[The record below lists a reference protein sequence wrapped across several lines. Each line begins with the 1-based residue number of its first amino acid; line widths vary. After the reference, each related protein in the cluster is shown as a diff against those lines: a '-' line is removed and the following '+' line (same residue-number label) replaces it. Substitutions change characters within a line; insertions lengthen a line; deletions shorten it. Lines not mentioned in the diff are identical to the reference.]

1 VCYLIQ
7 TTHVLTRARGALR
20 RPPSIGIFVV
30 MRAATLKH
38 PSPEIRVRAGVA
50 ADLEALAD
58 LETKVF
64 ATDRMSR
71 RSLQHFLSA
80 RTAAVLVAE
89 YGDRVTGSAVV
100 LFRPN
105 SAIARLYSIA
115 VAPHCSGNGIGPA
128 LLTAA
133 EDAAL
138 ARDCLYLR
146 LEVHE
151 KNQRAI
157 ARYRKAGYREFGRHD
172 QYYEDKGHA
181 LRFEKLLMPHITQLK
196 HAPPYFHQTT
206 EFTCGPAC
214 MMMTL
219 AWADRSFRPSAALEF
234 RLWREATTIFMSSG
248 PGGCEPYGLAVTL
261 KRHGLSPEVHV
272 SRHGPYFLETA
283 KSADKRRVM
292 RVTQEDFRREAES
305 LGVATHLTRDAALV
319 PTLIEALDSGATAIV
334 LVSGHQM
341 MPTGSAH
348 WVFAFGH
355 EGRYV
360 LVHDPAAMRDDKGR
374 AEAAETHAVPSSV
387 FARMTR
393 YGRDKLSAAVIV
405 RKGGHA

>member
-1 VCYLIQ
+1 MCLP
-7 TTHVLTRARGALR
+7 RPGALR
-20 RPPSIGIFVV
+20 GPSSIGIFVV
-30 MRAATLKH
+30 MRAATLKQ
-38 PSPEIRVRAGVA
+38 PSLEIHVRTGHA

-71 RSLQHFLSA
+71 RSLRHFLSA
-80 RTAAVLVAE
+80 PTAAVLVAE
-89 YGDRVTGSAVV
+89 YDGRITGSAVV

-115 VAPHCSGNGIGPA
+115 VAPHCSGYGIGPA

-151 KNQRAI
+151 KNHRAI
-157 ARYRKAGYREFGRHD
+157 ARYRKAGYREFGCYNR
-172 QYYEDKGHA
+172 YYEDKGHA
-181 LRFEKLLMPHITQLK
+181 LRFEKLLTPRIAGLK
-196 HAPPYFHQTT
+196 HAPPYFHQST

-219 AWADRSFRPSAALEF
+219 AWADRSFRPSPACEF

-261 KRHGLSPEVHV
+261 KRHGLSPEIHV

-283 KSADKRRVM
+283 KSTDKRRVM
-292 RVTQEDFRREAES
+292 RVTQEDFRREALS
-305 LGVATHLTRDAALV
+305 LGIATHLTRDGALV
-319 PTLIEALDSGATAIV
+319 PTLISALDSGAAAIV

-341 MPTGSAH
+341 MPTGLAH

-360 LVHDPAAMRDDKGR
+360 LVHDPAAMRDDQGR
-374 AEAAETHAVPSSV
+374 AVAAETHAVPWSV

-393 YGRDKLSAAVIV
+393 YGPDKLSAAVLV
-405 RKGGHA
+405 RKGGHT

>member
-1 VCYLIQ
+1 
-7 TTHVLTRARGALR
+7 
-20 RPPSIGIFVV
+20 
-30 MRAATLKH
+30 MRAAILKQ
-38 PSPEIRVRAGVA
+38 SSAEIHVRAGVA
-50 ADLEALAD
+50 ADLDALIA

-71 RSLQHFLSA
+71 RSLRHFLTATSA
-80 RTAAVLVAE
+80 TVVVAE
-89 YGDRVTGSAVV
+89 YEGRIAGSAVV

-115 VAPHCSGNGIGPA
+115 VAPHRSGYGIGP
-128 LLTAA
+128 LLLSAA
-133 EDAAL
+133 EEAAL

-151 KNQRAI
+151 NNHRAI
-157 ARYRKAGYREFGRHD
+157 GRYRKAGYREFGRHET
-172 QYYEDKGHA
+172 YYEDKGHA
-181 LRFEKLLMPHITQLK
+181 LRFEKLLTPRIAGLK
-196 HAPPYFHQTT
+196 DAPPYFHQST

-214 MMMTL
+214 MMMAL
-219 AWADRSFRPSAALEF
+219 AWADRSFRPSPACEF

-283 KSADKRRVM
+283 QSADKRRVM
-292 RVTQEDFRREAES
+292 EVTQDDFRHEAET
-305 LGVATHLTRDAALV
+305 LDIATRLTPARDSALTSVLMNAFDTGAA
-319 PTLIEALDSGATAIV
+319 AIV

-341 MPTGSAH
+341 MPTGLPH

-360 LVHDPAAMRDDKGR
+360 LVHDPAAIRNDRGV
-374 AEAAETHAVPSSV
+374 ALAPETYAVPWPV

-393 YGRDKLSAAVIV
+393 YGPDRLSAAVLV
-405 RKGGHA
+405 RTGGPS